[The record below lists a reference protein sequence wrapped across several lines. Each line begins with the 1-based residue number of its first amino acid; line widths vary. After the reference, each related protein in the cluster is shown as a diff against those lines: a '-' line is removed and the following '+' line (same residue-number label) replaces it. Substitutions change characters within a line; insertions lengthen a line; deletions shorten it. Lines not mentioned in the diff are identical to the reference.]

1 MNFIFKDNLVILL
14 SEKNDLFAPICL
26 LMTNESWLKKSYYP
40 IVNSIILFKNNE
52 KVISLF
58 QTIVIDV
65 VDYNDLLMFFF
76 FNFNYLKKSD

>member
-1 MNFIFKDNLVILL
+1 L

-26 LMTNESWLKKSYYP
+26 LMTNESWWKKSYYP
-40 IVNSIILFKNNE
+40 IVNSIILFKNDE

-65 VDYNDLLMFFF
+65 VDYNDLLMSFF